1 MSKVR
6 ADWCQVDTSGD
17 KVVLSPFGGLLLE
30 VWMKRDL
37 RDDKG
42 EQIK

>member
-17 KVVLSPFGGLLLE
+17 KVVISTFGGLLLE
-30 VWMKRDL
+30 LRMKRGL
-37 RDDKG
+37 RDDGK
-42 EQIK
+42 